1 MTLPAPIEDV
11 ACPVCGVINQPDR
24 LLSTHSFGSPDLDLR
39 PAPDMGRLLA
49 YMVESC
55 HACGYAASSLGD
67 SPKGGTTVAMAS
79 PEWQALLTRKDLPE
93 LAATFKRAEMIASQS
108 QGLVEAVWMALRAV
122 WVGDDSKSA
131 ITPTLRREA
140 VSLIQQVMAS
150 GSTFVSQGGGNEAVI
165 SDLFRRAG
173 DWDQAVQWAKRGL
186 DVADDAV
193 VSAVLKFELRLIG
206 AQDGEVHQIEEA
218 VRALENEHGFPTSW
232 HAE

>member
-1 MTLPAPIEDV
+1 MTLPASREDV
-11 ACPVCGVINQPDR
+11 ACPVCGAINQPDR

-39 PAPDMGRLLA
+39 PAPDMGRLLE

-55 HACGYAASSLGD
+55 HACGYAASSLD
-67 SPKGGTTVAMAS
+67 NSPKGGTTGAMAS
-79 PEWQALLTRKDLPE
+79 PEWQALKARKGLPK
-93 LAATFKRAEMIASQS
+93 LAATFKRAEIIASQS
-108 QGLVEAVWMALRAV
+108 QDLLEAVWMALRAV
-122 WVGDDSKSA
+122 WVADDSKSV

-150 GSTFVSQGGGNEAVI
+150 GTTFVSQGGGNEAVI

-173 DWDQAVQWAKRGL
+173 DWDQAAIWAKRGL
-186 DVADDAV
+186 AVVDDAV
-193 VSAVLKFELRLIG
+193 VTSVLKFELRLIG

-232 HAE
+232 NA